1 MTEAPPIQRPFYV
14 LSNKNNRF
22 LVNITNDNQELRI
35 TLENDRNI
43 PKEIYE
49 YHSDKKSLP
58 GIFQHYSIN
67 DIIIKF
73 YNETNKLSILEEE
86 DSLKLIYTGIVQSE
100 KAIFEME
107 RKVKSLEE
115 KINELCNIV
124 KYQQEKLDNIFG
136 FQSEIVT
143 DNEKEKILE
152 WLKGDSNKLLYLNLI
167 YRRGNN
173 ISIPYFHEKCDNKG
187 PNLVICQSINNEI
200 FGGYTPFS
208 YEGEPRNVHDKSS
221 FIFSLTKNK
230 KYPNKSSWKSNWIKN
245 NFGPDFH
252 WDFTFNLSTM
262 SICRS
267 LISKHRSKHHIDI
280 GESCYLDDE
289 PLFGDGYSNCEV
301 KEIEVFQVMKYIPVP
316 FNK

>member
-1 MTEAPPIQRPFYV
+1 MTEAPPVQRPFYI

-22 LVNITNDNQELRI
+22 LINITNDSQELRI
-35 TLENDRNI
+35 TVENEGNI
-43 PKEIYE
+43 PKEIFE
-49 YHSDKKSLP
+49 YHSENKNLP
-58 GIFQHYSIN
+58 GIFKHYSIN
-67 DIIIKF
+67 DIIIKL
-73 YNETNKLSILEEE
+73 YHETNKLSILEEK

-100 KAIFEME
+100 KTIFEMK
-107 RKVKSLEE
+107 RKVKSVEE
-115 KINELCNIV
+115 KINELYDIV
-124 KYQQEKLDNIFG
+124 KYQKEKLDNIYG
-136 FQSEIVT
+136 FQSVIVT

-152 WLKGDSNKLLYLNLI
+152 WLNEGSNRLLYLKLI

-173 ISIPYFHEKCDNKG
+173 MTMSYFHQKCDNIG
-187 PNLVICQSINNEI
+187 PNLVICESINNEI

-208 YEGEPRNVHDKSS
+208 YEGERNVHDKSS

-230 KYPNKSSWKSNWIKN
+230 KYPNKSSWKSNWIHKD
-245 NFGPDFH
+245 FGPDFH
-252 WDFTFNLSTM
+252 WDFAFNLGTM

-267 LISKHRSKHHIDI
+267 FILKDQSKHNIDT

-289 PLFGDGYSNCEV
+289 PLFGNGYSNCEV